1 MSHTI
6 HLQPVRL
13 QPSGDDLQILI
24 GWAKLL
30 AKFIGREPLVIIRG
44 GFVLLVIKQLAQS
57 EFLLWAALKDQ
68 QHALHGLV
76 GCSNS
81 HIELWTGKGMRVSF
95 QRNQAAFVHSLR
107 DHRPLRDLLRARS
120 EREGKKSAKKS
131 SGRARGCVFPFSVT
145 KRLSSTA
152 CVIIGRCVI
161 CCARV
166 VSVKE
171 RRVQRKAMDGQ
182 GDACFLSA

>member
-131 SGRARGCVFPFSVT
+131 NGRTDSHSDTPSPKPQATNFHKLLDQQPQSRRRG
-145 KRLSSTA
+145 RIRQL
-152 CVIIGRCVI
+152 
-161 CCARV
+161 
-166 VSVKE
+166 
-171 RRVQRKAMDGQ
+171 
-182 GDACFLSA
+182 